1 MKENLIE
8 MEKQNLFAVPCWHM
22 KVADFEK
29 KKSQLID
36 WLKDYPEEK
45 TGVQKFYTNRQMI
58 KENDYY
64 QKFISIMSDEINL
77 FAQTLKSDLEV
88 TDVWSVSYKT
98 GDYQTPHSHNSTGI
112 SAILYLDL
120 PSDSP
125 TTTFI
130 QPWANIQ
137 SGDTLQSDVNV
148 KTGDIVFVPSFILHF
163 SGPNESMKTK
173 RIIAWDIKEISLDK
187 G

>member
-125 TTTFI
+125 VTTYI
-130 QPWANIQ
+130 QPWSHIKSSKTRQLNV
-137 SGDTLQSDVNV
+137 DV
-148 KTGDIVFVPSFILHF
+148 KQGDIVFVPSFILHF
-163 SGPNESMKTK
+163 SVPNESMKTK
-173 RIIAWDIKEISLDK
+173 RIISWDIKEL
-187 G
+187 